1 MNDLGDFPTGRYE
14 RKYLVSDSQAVAIRN
29 ELAPFLAIDAHT
41 PPESIRGYQVLSLY
55 LDTPSLDLYRQSRQ
69 GMKDRVKLRIRYY
82 DHDPDTVAYVEVKQ
96 KLQGLTYKRRFATS
110 KAMVESL
117 LRNPQCEELRHAL
130 GNGAKGTA
138 LEEFSERRQ
147 AIGADP
153 KLFVAYEREAYNSL
167 GEPRVRVTF
176 DRRITTN
183 PAMRSAGLNAPRFGS
198 NIGGLNVLVEFKYAG
213 TRPDWLRDAIKKFK
227 LRRTSFS
234 KFVEGLD
241 ALGISG
247 QAPRPSKAS
256 KAG

>member
-1 MNDLGDFPTGRYE
+1 MINDLGDFPSGRYE
-14 RKYLVSDSQAVAIRN
+14 RKYLVTDTQAVAIRN
-29 ELAPFLAIDAHT
+29 ELAPHLAIDVHT

-55 LDTPSLDLYRQSRQ
+55 LDTPSLDLYQQSRR
-69 GMKDRVKLRIRYY
+69 GVKDRVKLRIRFY
-82 DHDPDTVAYVEVKQ
+82 DHDPGSVAYVEVKQ
-96 KLQGLTYKRRFATS
+96 KLQGLTYKRRFATT
-110 KAMVESL
+110 KAMVEAL
-117 LRNPQCEELRHAL
+117 LRDPHCDELRHAL

-138 LEEFSERRQ
+138 LEEFHQRRES
-147 AIGADP
+147 ISADP

-176 DRRITTN
+176 DRRISAN
-183 PAMRSAGLNAPRFGS
+183 PAMRSAGLSAPRLGS

-213 TRPDWLRDAIKKFK
+213 ARPDWLQTAIKKFK

-247 QAPRPSKAS
+247 QAPRPSKA
-256 KAG
+256 G